1 MTRMPSPAGTPCT
14 IAIDLGGSS
23 AKVAWSSRRGELLSQ
38 HLVDVGDLRRDGG
51 DLVAGLGRLL
61 QRMAQDPPAG
71 MVVRSVGLAAPGIHD
86 EAAGVVRLSYM
97 LDLYDVPLRDLVAE
111 RCSLPVSLGHDVG
124 SGAIAEGA
132 LGAGRGHRDWLFVA
146 LGTGLG
152 AALVLGGEPYHGA
165 TGWGGEL
172 GHVVVDPAGPVCP
185 CGKRGCL
192 ETIMSASALALR
204 YKTSTG
210 RDCSARAVTE
220 LAAAGDPDAR
230 AVWDTAVQALGTVV
244 AGAVEM
250 LAPSLV
256 VVGGGLA
263 DSRAPLFE
271 PLQKALTEQVR
282 FTGASPPVVPAQ
294 LGRLA
299 GVHGAALLGLRLVDE
314 LTAAD
319 A

>member
-1 MTRMPSPAGTPCT
+1 
-14 IAIDLGGSS
+14 
-23 AKVAWSSRRGELLSQ
+23 
-38 HLVDVGDLRRDGG
+38 
-51 DLVAGLGRLL
+51 
-61 QRMAQDPPAG
+61 
-71 MVVRSVGLAAPGIHD
+71 
-86 EAAGVVRLSYM
+86 M
-97 LDLYDVPLRDLVAE
+97 LDLYDVQLRDLVAE
-111 RCSLPVSLGHDVG
+111 RCGLHVSLGHDVG

-132 LGAGRGHRDWLFVA
+132 LGAGRGHHDWLFVE

-152 AALVLGGEPYHGA
+152 AALVIRGEPYHGA

-172 GHVVVDPAGPVCP
+172 GHVVVDPAGPLCP

-192 ETIMSASALALR
+192 ETLMSASALSSR
-204 YKTSTG
+204 YRERTG
-210 RDCSARAVTE
+210 RERAARAVTE
-220 LAAAGDPDAR
+220 LAAADDPDAR
-230 AVWDTAVQALGTVV
+230 VVWDTAVQALATVL

-263 DSRAPLFE
+263 ESPAALFG
-271 PLQKALTEQVR
+271 PLQEALMDQVR
-282 FTGASPPVVPAQ
+282 FTGAAPPVVPAQ

-314 LTAAD
+314 LTVAD